1 MDSAP
6 DLGSGGREF
15 ESHHFDHSA
24 SSLIHQGLVAE
35 EREEL
40 QLPSEDVESSELR
53 LVDSIE

>member
-40 QLPSEDVESSELR
+40 QLPSEDVESSELY
-53 LVDSIE
+53 LVDL